1 MFKRV
6 CASLFVL
13 SFVLATPLLVSAQ
26 AGTAS
31 GRYKFTM
38 EDELTK
44 YFEFDARADER
55 GGVTGSI
62 LFTDE
67 ARVQFQDVDGTGEP
81 PRDEPVQFSMKAD
94 FDGMKIEQNRAI
106 ITGVVR
112 ESSYPSYIGRWIQ
125 LVVEDND
132 GVETPDRFVW
142 SFCQPELGGWIPVDA
157 EDPNDRGAFMSWWA
171 TDAERRDDIGIPS
184 PNLVPGMQQGCR
196 VHPLAGYEF
205 VSILNGEGAIQIGQR

>member
-13 SFVLATPLLVSAQ
+13 SFVFATPLPASAQ

-44 YFEFDARADER
+44 YLEFDARADER
-55 GGVTGSI
+55 GGVTGFM

-67 ARVQFQDVDGTGEP
+67 ARLQFQDVDGTGEP
-81 PRDEPVQFSMKAD
+81 PRDEPVPFSMKAD
-94 FDGMKIEQNRAI
+94 FDGMKIEKNRAI

-112 ESSYPSYIGRWIQ
+112 ESSYRSYIGRWVQ
-125 LVVEDND
+125 LVIEDND

-142 SFCQPELGGWIPVDA
+142 SFCEPELGGWIPIDA

-184 PNLVPGMQQGCR
+184 ANLVPGLQQGCKS
-196 VHPLAGYEF
+196 HALSGYEF
-205 VSILNGEGAIQIGQR
+205 VSIVNGEGAIQIRQ